1 MKPWHN
7 HIFPRLAQASFL
19 TLTLEPQRVKLYG
32 KVKWD
37 QCRVTNGTVLTL
49 STPLKHVFKKEKG
62 NGNVPLLMTPITLF
76 INVLSQATIF
86 LYDSCFDVCD
96 ILI

>member
-49 STPLKHVFKKEKG
+49 STPLKHIYIYILLSN
-62 NGNVPLLMTPITLF
+62 NGVKITEQNEWCCTFIFFYSLYGVKITPRK
-76 INVLSQATIF
+76 
-86 LYDSCFDVCD
+86 
-96 ILI
+96 